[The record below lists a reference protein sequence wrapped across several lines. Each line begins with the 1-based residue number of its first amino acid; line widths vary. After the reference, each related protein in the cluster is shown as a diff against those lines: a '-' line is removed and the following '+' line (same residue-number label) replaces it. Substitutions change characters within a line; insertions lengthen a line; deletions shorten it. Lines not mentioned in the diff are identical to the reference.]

1 MHAEDRHDMT
11 KADDFYD
18 TGDMTRSMEK
28 MLHDD
33 LQPGQKQRP
42 LLHVPIGQTMVDEL
56 HLLLRIT
63 DVLERNVV
71 LEMVEWDKLEGTTS
85 LSKGKHLQAFL
96 DIVKELGVSFAV
108 WESRKTGKEVEF
120 TSLMG
125 PDKITLLQ
133 KLPEHFP
140 QLLKAETCAEITW
153 LWKEFSALYEFLSAW
168 EPNPEHMNNFSRRAK
183 QWINRF
189 CLVGDRRIGYQK
201 ERVTLYMHAMA
212 YRVPFQIKKFKS
224 LKVFTCS
231 SIEKRNDFGRRTFQL
246 KSNRKDAARD
256 VLHAQERQ
264 VLLSGFDRERRT

>member
-1 MHAEDRHDMT
+1 MGLTYKQRVLGLKDSTAEQACPHCLVRSEDRHDMT
-11 KADDFYD
+11 KPDNFYD
-18 TGDMTRSMEK
+18 TGDMTRSMDK

-42 LLHVPIGQTMVDEL
+42 LLHVPIDQMVVDEL

-85 LSKGKHLQAFL
+85 LSKGQHLKAFL
-96 DIVKELGVSFAV
+96 DAIKELGISFSV

-125 PDKITLLQ
+125 PDKLKLLR

-140 QLLKAETCAEITW
+140 QLLSAETCAEITW
-153 LWKEFSALYEFLSAW
+153 LWKEFSNLYSYLSAW
-168 EPNPEHMNNFSRRAK
+168 EPNPAQLLDFSRRSK
-183 QWINRF
+183 QWISRF
-189 CLVGDRRIGYQK
+189 CVLGDRRLGYQK

-212 YRVPFQIKKFKS
+212 YHVPFQIKKVKS
-224 LKVFTCS
+224 LKV
-231 SIEKRNDFGRRTFQL
+231 I
-246 KSNRKDAARD
+246 
-256 VLHAQERQ
+256 H
-264 VLLSGFDRERRT
+264 LLVH